1 MNTDLILLDDKLH
14 GIGIL
19 KADIDF
25 EIGYAESLNNFEM
38 LSTPLN
44 ARGLYIEGTEF
55 GGIFE
60 YEHGFSDET
69 KQTLKGWTWRGL
81 LTQGII
87 TPPSGWDY
95 YIASGD
101 ANDIIREMLSD
112 FLGGFFDVPE
122 TASGFQ
128 LNNYQFPLYCDYLTG
143 ISGMLESVGA
153 KIKITAS
160 KPAIGAALSVVV
172 EAVPVQQIAGALN
185 EDSPVQ
191 LEYTYNGMGIN
202 HLICMGQ
209 GQLQDRQR
217 VDLYVTRTGDITT
230 QQYYTGFDE
239 RTAYYD
245 YASAESEADLIND
258 GTKRLQELCNSN
270 LIAAHAKME
279 LDLSI
284 GDTIVS
290 TYKGKMVI
298 APIIQKILTIQ
309 SGAISTEY
317 KVKGEI

>member
-1 MNTDLILLDDKLH
+1 MNTDLILLDDELH

-25 EIGYAESLNNFEM
+25 EVGNAESLNNFEM
-38 LSTPLN
+38 LSAPLD

-55 GGIFE
+55 GGLFE

-81 LTQGII
+81 LTQDII
-87 TPPSGWDY
+87 IPPSGDDY
-95 YIASGD
+95 YAGRGD
-101 ANDIIREMLSD
+101 LNDIIREVVSNT
-112 FLGGFFDVPE
+112 LGGFFKVPE
-122 TASGFQ
+122 TAAGKSIT
-128 LNNYQFPLYCDYLTG
+128 YYFPLYCTILEGLTG
-143 ISGMLESVGA
+143 MVESVGY
-153 KIKITAS
+153 KLKFTAD
-160 KPAIGAALSVVV
+160 KPSPGSPLEVSV
-172 EAVPVQQIAGALN
+172 EAVPVEQIAGALN

-191 LEYTYNGMGIN
+191 LEYTYDGMGIN
-202 HLICMGQ
+202 HLVCMGQ
-209 GQLQDRQR
+209 GELQNRQR
-217 VDLYVTRTGDITT
+217 VDLYVTRTGDVST
-230 QQYYTGFDE
+230 QQYYTGFEE

-258 GTKRLQELCNSN
+258 GTKRLLEICNSN
-270 LIAAHAKME
+270 LISAHAKSD
-279 LDLSI
+279 LDLDI
-284 GDTIVS
+284 GDTIVA

-309 SGAISTEY
+309 AGQVITEY